1 MKNFVGVAVRRIV
14 AIFVFS
20 SMAVLFTIHPVIA
33 QAPVGTIL
41 GTVKDASGAAVPGAN
56 ISVQNLDTNELR
68 TTTTGDDGAYRVPGL
83 AVGRYNVKIEKTG
96 FKTATQQNLTLDVAQ
111 ELVVNVAL
119 TVGESTQEVVVT
131 GEATQINT
139 TTSSLAHVVDE
150 DQVADL
156 PLNGRS
162 FVDLSLMQTGINKNT
177 SYSNYA
183 GYSGTWY
190 NSNGAPARANA
201 YTLDGAI
208 MGSVVAASD
217 AMVDGTA
224 LGVDGIREYKVMTNS
239 FSAEYGLR
247 MGSQMTIVT
256 KSGSNQFHGDIFE
269 YLRNSALDARNYFDQ
284 TYLLPSTVPDGG
296 DRVAPFRR
304 NQFGG
309 AVGGPIKKDKT
320 FFFTTFEAYKEQLDD
335 PNYIGTPNSLPATCL
350 GPAGSVIWNG
360 TGARPAGSVG
370 PCTLLGANP
379 AGAGSNSVTIP
390 AVMGAIIGQIPAAN
404 LPGNRLGYL
413 SGQITNDYFGQFRI
427 DQNISASDTLFGRYT
442 IDNGN
447 QIRPL
452 QYQQFYDNWAQ
463 QVQYLTLGENHVF
476 SANLLN
482 SARLSY
488 SRSNLN
494 GTTIDSLTGPGLSL
508 LPGIP
513 LGTISV
519 TGGLTGNFGP
529 DPAGHPIN
537 IQNIISLGDDVFW
550 TKGKHAL
557 KFGTLINYEQQYVN
571 ENARLQG
578 GLIFT
583 SVASFL
589 QGKYATFTA
598 PAAGSFQ
605 AKYMLYDTMGF
616 YAQDDYRVL
625 PRLTLNLGLRW
636 EFNTQPTEKHGRQS
650 YLPDVPYVDTPV
662 SGTIV
667 GDPSYHDFSP
677 RIGFAWDVF
686 GDGKT
691 SVRGGFAILYDIA
704 NLGMEFIQAGIAEPP
719 YANAYTVPNTTGA
732 VLTLPLPV
740 PNTLQNS
747 SPQVINHDYRQP
759 HMYDFN
765 LAVERQLP
773 FNVALSVAY
782 AGSRGIDL
790 WQITEGNP
798 RCPTQN
804 SYVPQGCSAITLFNG
819 PTQWISPAA
828 LTNANNLL
836 NSGATTFTAPATNA
850 RLNSFWSEIQYD
862 NSTGESW
869 YNSLQVN
876 LTKRVTHGLEFQS
889 AYTWS
894 KSLDD
899 SQGELAPDVG
909 GSQVLW
915 IEDPFNP
922 KSDWGPSIFDIR
934 QNWRFNVLYHLP
946 AMQGDNFAAKA
957 LSGWWMGSI
966 VAVQTGYPFSPLIGS
981 DREQVGIFTGANIDR
996 PSFVTSAN
1004 LSTSQAGAVVYNH
1017 NSVIVGSPN
1026 EWYNPNMFTL
1036 QPTGAIGTVGR
1047 DSLTGPGLATWDINV
1062 NKDTHLHWLG
1072 EQGVLQFRAEVFNLL
1087 NKANFG
1093 LPNATA
1099 FSGTAG
1105 DLVEKPLA
1113 TAGVISTTSTDPREF
1128 QFSLKVIF

>member
-1 MKNFVGVAVRRIV
+1 
-14 AIFVFS
+14 
-20 SMAVLFTIHPVIA
+20 
-33 QAPVGTIL
+33 
-41 GTVKDASGAAVPGAN
+41 
-56 ISVQNLDTNELR
+56 
-68 TTTTGDDGAYRVPGL
+68 
-83 AVGRYNVKIEKTG
+83 
-96 FKTATQQNLTLDVAQ
+96 TATQQNLTLDIAQ

-150 DQVADL
+150 QQVADL

-256 KSGSNQFHGDIFE
+256 KSGSNQLHGDVFE

-284 TYLLPSTVPDGG
+284 TYLLPPTVPDGG

-320 FFFTTFEAYKEQLDD
+320 FFFTTFEAYKEALDD
-335 PNYIGTPNSLPATCL
+335 PNYIGTPNTLPAACHQL
-350 GPAGSVIWNG
+350 VNPG
-360 TGARPAGSVG
+360 TAFT
-370 PCTLLGANP
+370 TLANP
-379 AGAGSNSVTIP
+379 TACSSTGLTAASIVPLSIQPILV
-390 AVMGAIIGQIPAAN
+390 QIPLPN
-404 LPGNRLGYL
+404 LPVVKAPQYSYL
-413 SGQITNDYFGQFRI
+413 SSQTTNDYFGQFRI
-427 DQNISASDTLFGRYT
+427 DQNISASDTLFVRYT

-447 QIRPL
+447 QVRPL
-452 QYQQFYDNWAQ
+452 QYQQFHDNWAQ
-463 QVQYLTLGENHVF
+463 QVQYLTLAENHVF

-494 GTTIDSLTGPGLSL
+494 GTTIDSLTGPGLSF
-508 LPGIP
+508 LPGVP
-513 LGTISV
+513 LGTISIS
-519 TGGLTGNFGP
+519 GGLTGNFGP

-537 IQNIISLGDDVFW
+537 IQNIVSLGDDVFW

-578 GLIFT
+578 GLIFS
-583 SVASFL
+583 SVSSFVT
-589 QGKYATFTA
+589 GKYATFTA
-598 PAAGSFQ
+598 PAAASFQ

-650 YLPDVPYVDTPV
+650 YLPDVPYIDTPV

-667 GDPSYHDFSP
+667 GDPSYHNFSP
-677 RIGFAWDVF
+677 RVGFAWNVF

-719 YANAYTVPNTTGA
+719 FANAYTVPNTTNA
-732 VLTLPLPV
+732 TLTLPLPV

-773 FNVALSVAY
+773 FNIALSVAY
-782 AGSRGIDL
+782 AGSRGNDL

-804 SYVPQGCSAITLFNG
+804 PYVPQGCSAITLFNG
-819 PTQWISPAA
+819 PTQWISPSA

-836 NSGATTFTAPATNA
+836 SSGATTFAAPATNA

-915 IEDPFNP
+915 IENPFNP

-946 AMQGDNFAAKA
+946 AIQGDSFAAKA

-996 PSFVTSAN
+996 PSYVTSAN
-1004 LSTSQAGAVVYNH
+1004 LAQAQPGAVVYNH
-1017 NSVIVGSPN
+1017 GSAIMGSPN

-1036 QPTGAIGTVGR
+1036 QLTGTIGTVGR

-1062 NKDTHLHWLG
+1062 NKDTHLRWLG